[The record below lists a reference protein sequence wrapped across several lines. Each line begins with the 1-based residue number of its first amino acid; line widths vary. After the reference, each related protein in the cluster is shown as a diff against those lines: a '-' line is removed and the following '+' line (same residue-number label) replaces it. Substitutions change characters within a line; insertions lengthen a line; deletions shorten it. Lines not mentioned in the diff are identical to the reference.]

1 MTGVFNGYCLDYC
14 STHIESTLLCIMA
27 IRVVEFSNRRY
38 KIRNIFAEESIH
50 SKEIIE
56 FLNWL
61 LVESAKELIGRCQ
74 KVLKFD
80 FQSQFSMSKLSES
93 FSILF
98 SLKNINSGAFFCYW
112 HFLITSIFKSLYLL
126 NLASNVI

>member
-1 MTGVFNGYCLDYC
+1 
-14 STHIESTLLCIMA
+14 MA

-61 LVESAKELIGRCQ
+61 LVESAKEFYRE
-74 KVLKFD
+74 V
-80 FQSQFSMSKLSES
+80 SKSAK
-93 FSILF
+93 I
-98 SLKNINSGAFFCYW
+98 
-112 HFLITSIFKSLYLL
+112 
-126 NLASNVI
+126 